1 MEPTFAASTSETV
14 TAELRAQLDAA
25 VDAIPYLHA
34 TNPSDNE
41 VFQSKEA
48 AFTRL
53 QDWAFINS
61 FAIVKES
68 SKSKQGQV
76 VRQYLECV
84 HHKKATKNELGSQAQ
99 PLEISSSDSDNEP
112 RRSGRAKRSTRAV
125 ESEQWQVE
133 HGLIPAPGAKA
144 KARALNKRKKENT
157 KTSQIDHNFRLL

>member
-14 TAELRAQLDAA
+14 TAKLQAQLDAA
-25 VDAIPYLHA
+25 VAAIPLLHS
-34 TNPSDNE
+34 TNPSDNK

-76 VRQYLECV
+76 VR
-84 HHKKATKNELGSQAQ
+84 
-99 PLEISSSDSDNEP
+99 
-112 RRSGRAKRSTRAV
+112 
-125 ESEQWQVE
+125 
-133 HGLIPAPGAKA
+133 
-144 KARALNKRKKENT
+144 
-157 KTSQIDHNFRLL
+157 

>member
-14 TAELRAQLDAA
+14 TAKLRAQLDAA
-25 VDAIPYLHA
+25 VAAIPHLHA

-53 QDWAFINS
+53 QDWAFING

-84 HHKKATKNELGSQAQ
+84 HHKKATKNGRK
-99 PLEISSSDSDNEP
+99 LEEVD
-112 RRSGRAKRSTRAV
+112 
-125 ESEQWQVE
+125 
-133 HGLIPAPGAKA
+133 
-144 KARALNKRKKENT
+144 RK
-157 KTSQIDHNFRLL
+157 QH